1 MSLPRRRLP
10 ASTLCLPALAACLFA
25 LCVFA
30 PLAFSPPASAR
41 RTPPAKFDV
50 VKLAEGVYAAVRKDA
65 PGFAVESNSVFIVG
79 DDGVIVVDAQ
89 SNLAATRETLA
100 ALRKLTD
107 KPVRYVVNT
116 HWHDDHVVGNQVYGE
131 AFPGVQFVAHAATRA
146 YLPEKGAEARRK
158 WHEGGLA
165 GFVQQLRDTLKSGKN
180 SKGEPLNEE
189 QRESLA
195 SDIALGEGYLTVPA
209 DFRPVLP
216 TVTLEE
222 KLTLYQGERAVEI
235 LYLGRGHTS
244 GDIVVYLPRE
254 RVVVA
259 GDLLVWPVP
268 FVGSEQSHV
277 GDWGATLERLIA
289 LNPSVIVPG
298 HGPLMRDDSYARR
311 VARLMDSIKEQTA
324 AAVARGETLE
334 QVRRSVNL
342 DEMRKEFAGESKVR
356 NTLFNVYVV
365 GPAVESAF
373 NDATSKR

>member
-1 MSLPRRRLP
+1 MSLPRCR
-10 ASTLCLPALAACLFA
+10 LPALAACLFA
-25 LCVFA
+25 LCVCA
-30 PLAFSPPASAR
+30 LLASSTPASAR

-65 PGFAVESNSVFIVG
+65 PGFAVESNSVFIIG

-116 HWHDDHVVGNQVYGE
+116 HWHDDHVVGNQVYAE

-165 GFVQQLRDTLKSGKN
+165 GFVQQLRDTLKSGRN
-180 SKGEPLNEE
+180 SKGEPLTEE

-216 TVTLEE
+216 NLTLEE
-222 KLTLYQGERAVEI
+222 KLTLYQNERAVEI

-244 GDIVVYLPRE
+244 GDIVVHLPRE

-268 FVGSEQSHV
+268 FVGSDQSHV

-289 LNPSVIVPG
+289 LSPSVIVPG
-298 HGPLMRDDSYARR
+298 HGPVLRDDSYARR
-311 VARLMDSIKEQTA
+311 VARLMDSIKQQTA
-324 AAVARGETLE
+324 AAVARGETLA

-342 DEMRKEFAGESKVR
+342 DEMCKEFAGESKVR
-356 NTLFNVYVV
+356 NTLFSVYVV

-373 NDATSKR
+373 NDAVSKR